1 MGAEISQMIIECS
14 IVPLGP
20 ESAVD
25 EAKMYYLK
33 LGDNGHSIIQKAL
46 EQNGDIELKLKEQGI
61 IWPRND
67 DQILSSD
74 GYFNDPKQLN
84 WEQAKVLL

>member
-1 MGAEISQMIIECS
+1 
-14 IVPLGP
+14 
-20 ESAVD
+20 
-25 EAKMYYLK
+25 MYYLK

-46 EQNGDIELKLKEQGI
+46 EQNKDIDLKLKGQGI
-61 IWPRND
+61 IWPQND

-84 WEQAKVLL
+84 WEQAKVLLKCFQEIAHRVTDSGKFIEA